1 MARITRARDK
11 TGGLLAAGHRARQPS
26 RAAGATARPSRAV
39 RWQVFGLAGL
49 AAVSDYHWPPTCHRF
64 PG

>member
-1 MARITRARDK
+1 MLSPRELGPELVHDART
-11 TGGLLAAGHRARQPS
+11 
-26 RAAGATARPSRAV
+26 V